1 MPLYV
6 VRHHHEADRCPARDP
21 AMGAMLLDHLSKGN
35 AQQHGVTI
43 QSEAVVDGAHTL
55 YLIVEAEGTAMVN
68 AFMEPFAAAGEVEI
82 MQASACEVVVAR
94 GGCD

>member
-1 MPLYV
+1 
-6 VRHHHEADRCPARDP
+6 
-21 AMGAMLLDHLSKGN
+21 MGAMLLDHLSKEN
-35 AQQHGVTI
+35 ARQHGVAI
-43 QSEAVVDGAHTL
+43 QCEAVVDGAHTL
-55 YLIVEAEGTAMVN
+55 YLIVEAAEAATVN